1 VFDWLRRTD
10 YVDGETM
17 ELMTAIACGW
27 IKRLVGADGDVS
39 ALLEEMKSAAVW
51 SAGRIGGK

>member
-1 VFDWLRRTD
+1 
-10 YVDGETM
+10 M
-17 ELMTAIACGW
+17 KLMTAIACGW
-27 IKRLVGADGDVS
+27 IKRLVGAGGDVS